1 MSSLSM
7 NVPPEILEKRAAEQR
22 RSLHNRVQELRTM
35 VTERVREKTDVKR
48 NVRRHFGPLAGIAA
62 VVGLSLGWGLT
73 GIFVD

>member
-1 MSSLSM
+1 MSNLSM

-22 RSLHNRVQELRTM
+22 RSLHNRVRELRTV

-62 VVGLSLGWGLT
+62 VVGLSLGWGLA
-73 GIFVD
+73 GIFVE

>member
-1 MSSLSM
+1 MSSLTM

-22 RSLHNRVQELRTM
+22 RTLHNCVQELRTV

-48 NVRRHFGPLAGIAA
+48 NVRRYFGPLAGVAA
-62 VVGLSLGWGLT
+62 VLGLSLGWGLT

>member
-7 NVPPEILEKRAAEQR
+7 NVPPEILEKRAADQR
-22 RSLHNRVQELRTM
+22 RALHNRVQELRRA

-48 NVRRHFGPLAGIAA
+48 NVRRHFVPLAGIAA
-62 VVGLSLGWGLT
+62 VLGLSLGWGLT

>member
-22 RSLHNRVQELRTM
+22 RNLHNCVQELRTV

-48 NVRRHFGPLAGIAA
+48 NARRYFGPLAGIAA
-62 VVGLSLGWGLT
+62 VLGLSIGWGLT

>member
-1 MSSLSM
+1 
-7 NVPPEILEKRAAEQR
+7 
-22 RSLHNRVQELRTM
+22 M